1 MRGREFKGTI
11 LCKVNFRV
19 FGLFIIKGLVPSLV
33 LQSVTERPTN
43 KPSFTSLTRST
54 FQGLRCDGCGS
65 TVPPQGSRNYLWLF
79 SSIFFFYILRLIII
93 TVKAVVAMEIKLPKP
108 PAPHFLEL
116 LNGRERRAPAICR
129 ATSLYQSCT
138 IVLY

>member
-19 FGLFIIKGLVPSLV
+19 FGLLIIKGLVPSLV

-79 SSIFFFYILRLIII
+79 SSIFFLYPQINNNYSEGSCCDGNKVAKTSSSTFPGII
-93 TVKAVVAMEIKLPKP
+93 K
-108 PAPHFLEL
+108 
-116 LNGRERRAPAICR
+116 RERAESAGY
-129 ATSLYQSCT
+129 L
-138 IVLY
+138 